1 MAHFGK
7 INLAALSSH
16 KIAEFPVK
24 GSDEKI
30 KCIVLPID
38 KNNLFLSDK
47 GNVYLDI
54 VAFEL
59 KSPTVDKDGAVT
71 QTHLVK
77 QSLPKKVRD
86 AMSKDEQMNQPI
98 IGSMAILDNSG
109 FEKPAEQDTSF
120 TASADAGGDI
130 PF

>member
-24 GSDEKI
+24 GSDKKI
-30 KCIVLPID
+30 KCIVLPIE

-47 GNVYLDI
+47 GNVYIDI

-59 KSPTVDKDGAVT
+59 KTLTLDKDGAVT
-71 QTHLVK
+71 QTHIVK

-98 IGSMAILDNSG
+98 IGSMAIVSSTG
-109 FEKPAEQDTSF
+109 FEKPAEEDSSF
-120 TASADAGGDI
+120 SASADDGGDL

>member
-30 KCIVLPID
+30 KCIVLPIE
-38 KNNLFLSDK
+38 KNNLFLSEK
-47 GNVYLDI
+47 GNVFLDL

-59 KSPTVDKDGAVT
+59 KTPLLDKDGAVL
-71 QTHLVK
+71 QTHLLK
-77 QSLPKKVRD
+77 QSLPKDVR
-86 AMSKDEQMNQPI
+86 AKMTKEESMAQPI
-98 IGSMAILDNSG
+98 IGSMAIIENFN

-120 TASADAGGDI
+120 TAEGDTGDDL